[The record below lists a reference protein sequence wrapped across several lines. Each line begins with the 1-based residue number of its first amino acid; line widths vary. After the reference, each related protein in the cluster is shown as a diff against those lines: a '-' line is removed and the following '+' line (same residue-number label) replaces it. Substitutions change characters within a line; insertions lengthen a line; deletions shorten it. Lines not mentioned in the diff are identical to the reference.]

1 MSWREALKQYNASSG
16 NPYVIPKK
24 GSDAYNKVKSI
35 QEKLGGTPI
44 ASKGKGMNGIEAKLN
59 KSAGKG
65 FIKDSFAGL
74 VKRVNGAIDSNLEP
88 VEGNVPLAAG
98 EMHSKKITRKD
109 GKLKYENYNF
119 LGPGTKVEE
128 RLAKG
133 VQPINQMDDAART
146 HDQQY
151 TLDFQKRMKEGQK
164 VSKLEVQLADKRFVD
179 KVKKNKKDDIVLATA
194 IPPLFAAKKLAEDT
208 GVLSHTSFFD
218 PKTTGKGMKKSGS
231 GIQVIKKKAT
241 KKVPK

>member
-35 QEKLGGTPI
+35 QEKLGGAPI

-65 FIKDSFAGL
+65 FIKDKFAGI
-74 VKRVNGAIDSNLEP
+74 VKRVNGAIDNNLEA
-88 VEGNVPLAAG
+88 VEGNVPLASG
-98 EMHSKKITRKD
+98 EMHAKKITRKD
-109 GKLKYENYNF
+109 GKLQYENYNWA
-119 LGPGTKVEE
+119 GPGTQVEE
-128 RLAKG
+128 RLKRG
-133 VQPINQMDDAART
+133 ITPINGIDAAAKT
-146 HDQQY
+146 HDIDY
-151 TLDFQKRMKEGQK
+151 TLNFQKRMEKGEK
-164 VSKLEVQLADKRFVD
+164 VSKQEVQAADKRFVQ
-179 KVKKNKKDDIVLATA
+179 KVKANKNDDIVFATA

-231 GIQVIKKKAT
+231 GIKVIKKKAA

>member
-24 GSDAYNKVKSI
+24 GSDVYNKVKSI
-35 QEKLGGTPI
+35 QEKLGGAPI

-88 VEGNVPLAAG
+88 VEGNVPLYENELHA
-98 EMHSKKITRKD
+98 KKIVRKD
-109 GKLKYENYNF
+109 GKMKYQNYSY
-119 LGPGTKVEE
+119 LGPNTRVEE
-128 RLAKG
+128 RLSKG
-133 VQPINQMDDAART
+133 IKPINQMDDAART

-151 TLDFQKRMKEGQK
+151 TLDFQKRMEKGEK
-164 VSKLEVQLADKRFVD
+164 VTKQEVQLADKRFVD
-179 KVKKNKKDDIVLATA
+179 KVKKNKKDDIILATA

-208 GVLSHTSFFD
+208 GMLSHTAFFD
-218 PKTTGKGMKKSGS
+218 PKTTGKGVKKSGS
-231 GIQVIKKKAT
+231 GIKVIKKKAA
-241 KKVPK
+241 KKS